1 MNTDEPMRVLLD
13 THAFLWYITDDDQLS
28 ERAEAVISDG
38 GNEVLLSVGS
48 LWEITIK
55 HGLGKLALKE
65 PFGELMPRQLAVN
78 DIGTL
83 PIALAHL
90 AVYAGLPLHHRDPFD
105 RLLIA
110 QAQSEE
116 LPVVSKDAAFDD
128 YDVEVLW

>member
-78 DIGTL
+78 ETS
-83 PIALAHL
+83 AHFL
-90 AVYAGLPLHHRDPFD
+90 SPSRTSPCMPGCRCITGI
-105 RLLIA
+105 R
-110 QAQSEE
+110 ST
-116 LPVVSKDAAFDD
+116 VSSLRRHSPKSSRS
-128 YDVEVLW
+128 